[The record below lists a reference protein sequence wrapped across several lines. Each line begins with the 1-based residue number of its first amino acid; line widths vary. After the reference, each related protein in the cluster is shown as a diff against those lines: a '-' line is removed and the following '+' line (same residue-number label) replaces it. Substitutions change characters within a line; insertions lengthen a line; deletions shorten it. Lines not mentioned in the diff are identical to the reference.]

1 MKKASY
7 ILLLMFLCWSMVTS
21 SGAPQDSWYA
31 EPDRNFEFI
40 GGMKNPINVFH
51 GRDGKAYVVEIHND
65 RIQLMDLDGKVFASK
80 GAGDEPR
87 SGAYGNGK
95 LFMISTG
102 SDRVTVLDE
111 NGTSLYN
118 FGSRG
123 SGNGQFSAAFGIATH
138 DNGNELEVY
147 VSDDAY
153 NRIQVFDEFGT
164 FKRKFSTVSGSPRN
178 MAFDDN
184 GTLYVLDAG
193 GLINVFESNGT
204 LLRSIT
210 GIDGNPYGLSIR
222 GNRLAI
228 GNHYDSLHKVQ
239 IYDLNGTFITQF
251 GSFGTGAGEFNKPYG
266 VSYAD
271 DGNIWVA
278 DHNNHRV
285 QIFDGNGTYLSQ
297 LGGFSLSP
305 ALNNPSAMTMDLQNY
320 YFSDS
325 DNDQVVVMKQ
335 EDGAYIRRIASGG
348 TALGKVLNP
357 KGITL
362 DGQGRI
368 YVADNENDRV
378 QVFENNGSFVRSI
391 GNNQVFS
398 SPWGVAVA
406 EDGTLYVSD
415 SQADRIFIFDS
426 TDNLI
431 GSWGETGSLSHQL
444 NYPTGLQ
451 IGPDGDLYVADYNNR
466 SIKRF
471 SVGGELKSH
480 INLRQHG
487 GNGDS
492 STSKGA
498 FPFSLAVRPDGMI
511 FTSACDGS
519 SRTEFWAFDKFGTKI
534 WNTTVSF
541 GNNRGLVAVNGM
553 GDFTWVFEKS
563 RKYRRFHSSYRAGP
577 IYMEDGI
584 PYPMLISATQEFE
597 TTDLDIVYKVTD
609 MDDANVTTG
618 LLAYIDG
625 DDSFENIIIPKTF
638 IGDVTGKIGQNVD
651 VNVTHSLSWDMPQDW
666 NASVGTVA
674 IEVFAKDER
683 DLLDLHFVEIPGD
696 ENNATPLTINRFPLK
711 NQDFLA
717 AYRYMLATGDP
728 EIKLERGVLM
738 KSDRNSTPVSPASLS
753 GMLLWLDANDM
764 DADGATDTIAHD
776 SLVSVWQDKS
786 GNEFN
791 ASQPLVLNQPIYKNE
806 EGSPRVFFDEGLDSW
821 LQVTGTTF
829 NARQIFIVADAVQSS
844 GYKVLLSNGS
854 SRNMVRTSHNSLTFE
869 GHFHS
874 FRGSDGAVRGN
885 TFQLGVKQVLRVG
898 LGSDSQNLGYYEN
911 LMIGR
916 ESASVR
922 NNWKGNMYEILIF
935 DRELNWAEQQSVEWY
950 LGQKWK
956 VSGTYPVGGF
966 ALQNSLTEHGRYYLL
981 NKMNLRKAT
990 NSEIS
995 RAKRGTT
1002 PGTVNQ
1008 FSPDFRIQP
1017 SGDPE
1022 KVNEF
1027 TIETSKGGTFVVP
1040 K

>member
-7 ILLLMFLCWSMVTS
+7 ILLLMFLYWSMVS
-21 SGAPQDSWYA
+21 SFGAPQDRWYA

-40 GGMKNPINVFH
+40 GGMKNPIDVFH
-51 GRDGKAYVVEIHND
+51 GRDDKAYVVEINND

-80 GAGDEPR
+80 GAGGEPR
-87 SGAYGNGK
+87 AGAYGNGK
-95 LFMISTG
+95 LFVISTR

-123 SGNGQFSAAFGIATH
+123 SGNGQFDAAFGIATH
-138 DNGNELEVY
+138 DNGNDLEVY
-147 VSDDAY
+147 VSDAAY

-164 FKRKFSTVSGSPRN
+164 FKRKFSTVSGNPRN

-184 GTLYVLDAG
+184 GTLYVADVG
-193 GLINVFESNGT
+193 GRINVFESNGT

-228 GNHYDSLHKVQ
+228 GNHSDSVHKVQ

-251 GSFGTGAGEFNKPYG
+251 GSLGTGAGEFNKPYG

-305 ALNNPSAMTMDLQNY
+305 ALNNPSAMAMDLQNY

-368 YVADNENDRV
+368 YVGDNENDRV

-415 SQADRIFIFDS
+415 SEADRIFIFDS

-431 GSWGETGSLSHQL
+431 GSWGETGSLSPQL
-444 NYPTGLQ
+444 NHPAGLQ

-471 SVGGELKSH
+471 SVSGELKLH
-480 INLRQHG
+480 IDLRQHG
-487 GNGDS
+487 GNGNS
-492 STSKGA
+492 HPNFGAWPTSV
-498 FPFSLAVRPDGMI
+498 AVRADGMI

-541 GNNRGLVAVNGM
+541 GNNRGLVAINGM

-577 IYMEDGI
+577 GFMEDGI

-625 DDSFENIIIPKTF
+625 DTSFENIIIPKTF

-674 IEVFAKDER
+674 VEVFAKDER
-683 DLLDLHFVEIPGD
+683 DLLDLHFVEIPAD

-738 KSDRNSTPVSPASLS
+738 KSDTNSTPVSPASLS

-764 DADGATDTIAHD
+764 DADGATDTIAND
-776 SLVSVWQDKS
+776 SLVSFWQDKS

-791 ASQPLVLNQPIYKNE
+791 ASQPLVPNQPTYKNE

-821 LQVTGTTF
+821 LQITGTSF
-829 NARQIFIVADAVQSS
+829 NAKQIFIVADAVQSA

-854 SRNMVRTSHNSLTFE
+854 SRNMVRTFYNSLTFE
-869 GHFHS
+869 GQFHS
-874 FRGSDGAVRGN
+874 FRGSNGAVRGN

-916 ESASVR
+916 ESASVG
-922 NNWKGNMYEILIF
+922 NNWRGNMYEILIF
-935 DRELNWAEQQSVEWY
+935 DRQLNWAEQQSVEWY

-956 VSGTYPVGGF
+956 VSGTHPVGGF
-966 ALQNSLTEHGRYYLL
+966 ALQNSLTDHGRYHLL

-990 NSEIS
+990 NSEIA